1 MSHVAKYRYGFYYN
15 QLDIDQQ
22 FVYKKIAAAVSEY
35 RKAVDIDADESK
47 IHRIKMAIL
56 YDNPELFYWN
66 LQDSKIV
73 SEQMN
78 LCYYTD
84 TEEETRNLVTMLRDK
99 RRAILHDL
107 YEENMTQRDIL
118 HKVYDYLVKNIGYA
132 EDELQKPGSVH
143 WIYDI
148 QGPMLRERGVCQGI
162 AQTLNY
168 FCAAL
173 NISSF
178 LVTGEAKVAGWSGN
192 HGWNMVILAEEY
204 YHIDITCDI
213 CNNETE
219 EWRYFLKKD
228 NELKDHQWS
237 RIIYPEAV

>member
-22 FVYKKIAAAVSEY
+22 FVYQKIVAAVSEY
-35 RKAVDIDADESK
+35 RKAVDIDADENK

-66 LQDSKIV
+66 LEDSKIV
-73 SEQMN
+73 SEQMK

-84 TEEETRNLVTMLRDK
+84 SEQEALNLITMLRNK
-99 RRAILHDL
+99 RRAVLRDL
-107 YEENMTQRDIL
+107 SEDNMTQMDIL
-118 HKVYDYLVKNIGYA
+118 HRVYDYLVKNVSYA
-132 EDELQKPGSVH
+132 EDELQKPGCAL

-168 FCAAL
+168 YCSAL
-173 NISSF
+173 NIPSI

-192 HGWNMVILAEEY
+192 HGWNMILLGEDY
-204 YHIDITCDI
+204 YHMDVTCDI
-213 CNNETE
+213 CNNESK
-219 EWRYFLKKD
+219 EWKYFLKKD
-228 NELKDHQWS
+228 CELKDHRWPKT
-237 RIIYPEAV
+237 IYPEAV